1 MWKRYHLEVGALP
14 RPRPTD
20 KGVTVLSSTRTTRR
34 PRKAIAAVAGLAA
47 ITLTLTACSS
57 GSGSNDD
64 ETGSGD
70 GEKITL
76 TVATFNDFGYTDE
89 LLAAYSE
96 THPDVTVKQV
106 KAAKSED
113 ARTNLTTKL
122 AAGGEGLADIEA
134 IEVDWIPELVQYPDL
149 FTDLAD
155 PELDGRWLDWK
166 VQQATTPDGKLIG
179 YGTDIGPS
187 AICYRQ
193 DLFEAAGLPTDPAEV
208 AELLGGAD
216 ATWDDYFAA
225 GKTFV
230 AASDAAWYDSA
241 MSISQGMVNQID
253 NAYEE
258 SDGTPKDLATNQPI
272 IDIYNTVVEQSTTNE
287 LSAGLEQWTDD
298 WNAAF
303 QNNAFATMICPA
315 WMTGP
320 IEERAGGVTGWNVAD
335 VFPGGGL
342 NWGGSFLTVP
352 ASGPNAEAAKEL
364 AAWLTAPEQQAIAFS
379 NAGTFPSQ
387 VEVANS
393 EEVKATTNDFFNNAP
408 VGAIFSAR
416 ASSIDSAP
424 FKGANYFAIHT
435 TVQDGI
441 KRVDVEKTDD
451 AASSWQKTLQSFQD
465 LGL

>member
-1 MWKRYHLEVGALP
+1 M
-14 RPRPTD
+14 
-20 KGVTVLSSTRTTRR
+20 LSSTRTTRR
-34 PRKAIAAVAGLAA
+34 PRKAITAVAGLAA

-76 TVATFNDFGYTDE
+76 TVATFNDFGYSDE

-96 THPDVTVKQV
+96 SHPNVTVKQT

-303 QNNAFATMICPA
+303 QNDGFATMICPS

-364 AAWLTAPEQQAIAFS
+364 AAWLTAPEQQAIAYS

-393 EEVKATTNDFFNNAP
+393 EEVKATTNDFFNDAP

>member
-1 MWKRYHLEVGALP
+1 
-14 RPRPTD
+14 
-20 KGVTVLSSTRTTRR
+20 
-34 PRKAIAAVAGLAA
+34 
-47 ITLTLTACSS
+47 
-57 GSGSNDD
+57 
-64 ETGSGD
+64 
-70 GEKITL
+70 
-76 TVATFNDFGYTDE
+76 
-89 LLAAYSE
+89 
-96 THPDVTVKQV
+96 
-106 KAAKSED
+106 
-113 ARTNLTTKL
+113 
-122 AAGGEGLADIEA
+122 
-134 IEVDWIPELVQYPDL
+134 
-149 FTDLAD
+149 
-155 PELDGRWLDWK
+155 
-166 VQQATTPDGKLIG
+166 
-179 YGTDIGPS
+179 
-187 AICYRQ
+187 
-193 DLFEAAGLPTDPAEV
+193 
-208 AELLGGAD
+208 
-216 ATWDDYFAA
+216 
-225 GKTFV
+225 
-230 AASDAAWYDSA
+230 